1 MRVIVFFDLPM
12 ETSAEKRAYNRFRK
26 MLLKSGFLMMQK
38 SVYSKLALN
47 QTAAKTI
54 IEQVKNNKPKEG
66 TVAVMVITEKQ
77 YSAIEYILGECSS
90 DILNTDERL
99 VEI

>member
-1 MRVIVFFDLPM
+1 
-12 ETSAEKRAYNRFRK
+12 
-26 MLLKSGFLMMQK
+26 MQK

-66 TVAVMVITEKQ
+66 TVAVMEITEKQ

>member
-12 ETSAEKRAYNRFRK
+12 ETNAEKKAYNGFRK

-54 IEQVKNNKPKEG
+54 IEQVKNYKPKDG
-66 TVAVMVITEKQ
+66 TVAIMEITEKQ
-77 YSAIEYILGECSS
+77 YASIEFILGECSS